1 MIVSISLLMRCL
13 VMAPGDVNVPVQS
26 EQQYVSSEQMQ
37 PQGVWQMPAEYGW
50 NGTGTSPRGVEDS
63 YRDIESGLYWLWD
76 MTWNGTGR

>member
-1 MIVSISLLMRCL
+1 MRCL

-50 NGTGTSPRGVEDS
+50 NGTGISPRGVEDS

>member
-26 EQQYVSSEQMQ
+26 EQQYVSSEQLQ
-37 PQGVWQMPAEYGW
+37 SQGVWQMPAEYEW
-50 NGTGTSPRGVEDS
+50 NGTGASPRAVEDS